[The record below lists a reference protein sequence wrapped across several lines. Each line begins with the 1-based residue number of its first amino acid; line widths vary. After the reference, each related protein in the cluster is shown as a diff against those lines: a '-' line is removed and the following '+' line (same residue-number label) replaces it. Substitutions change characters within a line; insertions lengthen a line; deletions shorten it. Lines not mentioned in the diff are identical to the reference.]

1 MSIQDFI
8 DKVFHGQSS
17 HQVKAATAF
26 PGVPGMEKIEHLV
39 ILMMENRSF
48 DHYFGALSRDGGY
61 PFRQTVE
68 GLPKDGTEFS
78 NPANGMPD
86 IESWPLD
93 VFCGYDDPPH
103 GPSFQLDNYD
113 SGAMDGFV
121 KNYQTM
127 MAGITPPKQPMPNTS
142 AKIPMGYYD
151 RNTLPVLYALADN
164 FTVCDHWFSS
174 MLSSTWPNRK
184 YLHSGRRDGDSD
196 THTLPS
202 WPGFGT
208 TPIWNTLEDVVDP
221 NGNRYTWKSY
231 FSDLP
236 FLAFWY
242 EFAAFHALKNFGS
255 IVDFVHDCRED
266 SLPTVSIVDPPFSLA
281 DDHPSHDV
289 RLGQK
294 FIGLVVDA
302 LTHSESWDKTAL
314 VITYDENGGFFDHV
328 KPPAAFG
335 TDQVDTP
342 MGFRVP
348 TVVISP
354 YTPKGVCTTSFD
366 HTSIMKSIAMRW
378 GIDFPSDQYGTRF
391 QAAPDIWSHCFNFNQ
406 APWPKGVYT
415 EAAGKVAPFS
425 NLNWETGIHEMMTS
439 PQGDL
444 EALIERTF
452 VLPMLKLL
460 DRRSSVYDDL
470 NQFETMVVN
479 MKRGIN
485 PQAGP

>member
-1 MSIQDFI
+1 MQLGIQDFI
-8 DKVFHGQSS
+8 DKVFHGQFS
-17 HQVKAATAF
+17 HQSQAATVF

-48 DHYFGALSRDGGY
+48 DHYCGALSKDDGY
-61 PFRQTVE
+61 PYRETVE
-68 GLPKDGTEFS
+68 GFKAEYS
-78 NPANGMPD
+78 NPDQDGNQVV
-86 IESWPLD
+86 SWPLN
-93 VFCGYDDPPH
+93 VCYGYDDPPH
-103 GPSFQLDNYD
+103 GPSFQVGNYNL
-113 SGAMDGFV
+113 GKMDGFV
-121 KNYQTM
+121 KNYQGM
-127 MAGITPPKQPMPNTS
+127 MAGIKPPQVQMPNTS

-164 FTVCDHWFSS
+164 FTLCDHWFSS
-174 MLSSTWPNRK
+174 VLSSTWPNRK
-184 YLHSGRRDGDSD
+184 YLHSGRRDCDND
-196 THTLPS
+196 TQTLPL
-202 WPGFGT
+202 WPGFKT
-208 TPIWNTLEDVVDP
+208 TPIWDTLEDIVDP

-242 EFAAFHALKNFGS
+242 EFAATHALKNFGA

-302 LTHSESWDKTAL
+302 LTHSDSWEKTAL

-328 KPPAAFG
+328 VPPAAFG
-335 TDQVDTP
+335 TNQVDTP
-342 MGFRVP
+342 LGFRVP
-348 TVVISP
+348 TLVISP
-354 YTPKGVCTTSFD
+354 YTPGGICKTDFD

-378 GIDFPSDQYGTRF
+378 GINFPADTFGTRF
-391 QAAPDIWSHCFNFNQ
+391 QAAPDIWSSNCFDFKQ
-406 APWPKGVYT
+406 DARPRGVYT
-415 EAAGKVAPFS
+415 ETKDNPAP
-425 NLNWETGIHEMMTS
+425 LKGLEWETGIHEMMTT

-479 MKRGIN
+479 MKRGYS
-485 PQAGP
+485 

>member
-1 MSIQDFI
+1 MGIQDFI
-8 DKVFHGQSS
+8 EKVFHGPAS
-17 HQVKAATAF
+17 HQSRAATVF

-48 DHYFGALSRDGGY
+48 DHYLGALSRDARY
-61 PFRQTVE
+61 PYRGVVE
-68 GLPKDGTEFS
+68 GLPNDGSEFS
-78 NPANGMPD
+78 NPMLQGG
-86 IESWPLD
+86 EVQSWPLD
-93 VFCGYDDPPH
+93 VYCGYDDPPH
-103 GPSFQLDNYD
+103 GPLPQIANYD
-113 SGAMDGFV
+113 KGAMDGFV

-127 MAGITPPKQPMPNTS
+127 IAGLSNPMPNTS
-142 AKIPMGYYD
+142 AKVPMGFYD
-151 RNTLPVLYALADN
+151 RSTLPVLYALADN

-184 YLHSGRRDGDSD
+184 YLHSGRRDGDPD
-196 THTLPS
+196 TQTLPI
-202 WPGFGT
+202 WPGFET
-208 TPIWNTLEDVVDP
+208 TPIWDVLEDVVDP

-242 EFAAFHALKNFGS
+242 EFTAFHALKNFAP

-266 SLPTVSIVDPPFSLA
+266 SLPTVSIIDPPFSLA

-294 FIGLVVDA
+294 FLGLLVDA

-328 KPPAAFG
+328 APPPAFG
-335 TDQVDTP
+335 TNQVDTP

-348 TVVISP
+348 SLVISP
-354 YTPKGVCTTSFD
+354 YTPGGVCKTNFD
-366 HTSIMKSIAMRW
+366 HTSIMKSIAVRW
-378 GIDFPSDQYGTRF
+378 GIDFPASEFGTRF
-391 QAAPDIWSHCFNFNQ
+391 QDAPEIWSTCFDFSR
-406 APWPKGVYT
+406 PPRPRGVYT
-415 EAAGKVAPFS
+415 ETADAPAPFRTMA
-425 NLNWETGIHEMMTS
+425 WETGIHEMMTS

-460 DRRSSVYDDL
+460 DRRSNVYDDL

-479 MKRGIN
+479 MKRGY
-485 PQAGP
+485 